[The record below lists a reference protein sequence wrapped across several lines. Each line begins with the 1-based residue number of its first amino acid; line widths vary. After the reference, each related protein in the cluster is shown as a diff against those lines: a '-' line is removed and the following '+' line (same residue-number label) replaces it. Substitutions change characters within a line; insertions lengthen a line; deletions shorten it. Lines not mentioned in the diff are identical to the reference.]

1 MITLHLAFTGCF
13 VRTDWLREQS
23 SVFGRRKSAGRRRWY
38 RTSPRTLVALEIGQK
53 LRLYNQTE
61 KGVNAEKIKRSVVM
75 MQIEL
80 GPCYA
85 SFGDY

>member
-1 MITLHLAFTGCF
+1 M
-13 VRTDWLREQS
+13 
-23 SVFGRRKSAGRRRWY
+23 
-38 RTSPRTLVALEIGQK
+38 ALEIGQK

-61 KGVNAEKIKRSVVM
+61 KGVNAEEIKRSVVM